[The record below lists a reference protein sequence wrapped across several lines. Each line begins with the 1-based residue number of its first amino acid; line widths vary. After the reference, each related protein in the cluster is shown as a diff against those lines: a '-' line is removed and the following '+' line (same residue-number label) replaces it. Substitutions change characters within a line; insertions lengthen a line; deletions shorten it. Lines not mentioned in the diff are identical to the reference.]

1 MIGRM
6 TLDEPTSLRLAATSR
21 AGLSDHVYDALV
33 ELLINGDLEPGQ
45 PIRIDVVAKQ
55 LDVSATPV
63 REALVRM
70 EATGLIRRETHKG
83 FRVASAPTR
92 DELGSIIEARMAL
105 EPVAARLACERADA
119 ELIAALAKTV
129 NRQRSVVECVDRD
142 GFRSFM
148 SADQDFH
155 QLIARGTRNRYLA
168 LATDSIGGHVQ
179 RWRAFSGGVPV
190 DRAEAL
196 AEHEAIL
203 AAFEDRDPQAAGAAM
218 AAHLLNLQQRVQL
231 QLDHGTLD

>member
-1 MIGRM
+1 MN
-6 TLDEPTSLRLAATSR
+6 EPTALRLEPTSR

-55 LDVSATPV
+55 LGVSATPV

-83 FRVASAPTR
+83 FRVASPPTP
-92 DELGSIIEARMAL
+92 DELRSIIEARMAL
-105 EPVAARLACERADA
+105 EPVSARLACERADA
-119 ELIAALAKTV
+119 SLIAAMAGAVTQ
-129 NRQRSVVECVDRD
+129 QRTTLEREDRD
-142 GFRSFM
+142 GFRDFM
-148 SADQDFH
+148 SADQEFH
-155 QLIARGTRNRYLA
+155 QLITRGTRNRYLE
-168 LATDSIGGHVQ
+168 LATDSLGGHVQ
-179 RWRAFSGGVPV
+179 RWRAFSRGVPV

-203 AAFEDRDPQAAGAAM
+203 AAFNNRDPQSAAAAM
-218 AAHLLNLQQRVQL
+218 SAHLENLQQRVQA
-231 QLDHGTLD
+231 QIDQGAQI